1 MDNNNNN
8 KIYVKSNK
16 GTKLELKNLE
26 IIKQI
31 EESEETDL
39 WVKQKIAEIKNI
51 TFKNNVIDIDKK
63 KIVSS
68 IRLNKMNEYGKNKT
82 PLLWEYY
89 KNRGNMDVNYIIK
102 KYSRDNLIIN
112 YSINPKTL

>member
-1 MDNNNNN
+1 MN
-8 KIYVKSNK
+8 KNKVYVKSNK

-31 EESEETDL
+31 EESEEIDL
-39 WVKQKIAEIKNI
+39 WIKQKISEIKNI
-51 TFKNNVIDIDKK
+51 TFKNNVIDIEKK

-68 IRLNKMNEYGKNKT
+68 IKLIKTNEYGKNKT
-82 PLLWEYY
+82 PLIWEYY

-102 KYSRDNLIIN
+102 KYTRENIIIN
-112 YSINPKTL
+112 YSNNPKTL